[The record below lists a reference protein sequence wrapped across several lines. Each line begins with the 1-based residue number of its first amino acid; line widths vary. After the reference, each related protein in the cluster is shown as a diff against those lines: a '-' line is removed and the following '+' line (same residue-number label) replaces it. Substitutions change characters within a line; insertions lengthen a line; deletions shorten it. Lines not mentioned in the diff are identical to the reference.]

1 MPLPDLTQPTA
12 AEKIVTFG
20 GHGGPTPAS
29 RIDYDVPLP
38 GTHPVTRVVP
48 IEFPK
53 DWFAAGSD
61 RAGTSL
67 IQLGIVEGDEN
78 ALRAIQPD
86 KLAAFYRRML
96 PATARPSLRL
106 VADVGGEVEPL
117 LTDAK
122 APRLPREE
130 LRALARDDDSA
141 LDVLERRRIVA
152 EPDDV
157 DRQRRRKESYF
168 EKLAEQEVATVQ
180 EPVANAAPPMITLPV
195 PGPGDSVQ
203 EIKVNPVAPPVPQ
216 FALVETWELRSY
228 LGDYGLGRTLQT
240 FSLLPGERTT
250 ISVDTWRSESATRD
264 DATSIFDSSDSAAQT
279 RFGTSVA
286 TESGAAFQDQGGW
299 SLSVG
304 TSASASGSFFGV
316 VQGSASVEAG
326 FAANHQE
333 ASQRWSSNLSQSAS
347 DHAAQANNSRR
358 QAVQSSSTTTTE
370 SGSATTTIRELS
382 NTNLRRVLNFVFR
395 ELNQTYETY
404 VVLRDIKLAF
414 YNGRPGSVEIVPLTE
429 LRRFITTHVPA
440 AQQDA
445 AARFVLAM
453 CAQRLSWKN
462 DLITTLQVGKRPNG
476 SSYEWTPA
484 TLDGRGEL
492 DFADSPLSSDFRW
505 RFAPGALSG
514 ADAPRAIDGVIT
526 QRSNVVLRTDNM
538 VVEALLGQADALDP
552 YATALQALDLQARD
566 ADVEWRKT
574 DIERVE
580 AALTI
585 IRAQAGAAQ
594 IDAYAKLLGD
604 QPDISV
610 VPAAA
615 VTTNGTP

>member
-1 MPLPDLTQPTA
+1 M
-12 AEKIVTFG
+12 
-20 GHGGPTPAS
+20 
-29 RIDYDVPLP
+29 
-38 GTHPVTRVVP
+38 
-48 IEFPK
+48 
-53 DWFAAGSD
+53 
-61 RAGTSL
+61 
-67 IQLGIVEGDEN
+67 
-78 ALRAIQPD
+78 
-86 KLAAFYRRML
+86 
-96 PATARPSLRL
+96 
-106 VADVGGEVEPL
+106 
-117 LTDAK
+117 
-122 APRLPREE
+122 
-130 LRALARDDDSA
+130 
-141 LDVLERRRIVA
+141 
-152 EPDDV
+152 
-157 DRQRRRKESYF
+157 
-168 EKLAEQEVATVQ
+168 
-180 EPVANAAPPMITLPV
+180 
-195 PGPGDSVQ
+195 
-203 EIKVNPVAPPVPQ
+203 
-216 FALVETWELRSY
+216 
-228 LGDYGLGRTLQT
+228 
-240 FSLLPGERTT
+240 
-250 ISVDTWRSESATRD
+250 
-264 DATSIFDSSDSAAQT
+264 
-279 RFGTSVA
+279 
-286 TESGAAFQDQGGW
+286 
-299 SLSVG
+299 
-304 TSASASGSFFGV
+304 
-316 VQGSASVEAG
+316 
-326 FAANHQE
+326 
-333 ASQRWSSNLSQSAS
+333 
-347 DHAAQANNSRR
+347 
-358 QAVQSSSTTTTE
+358 
-370 SGSATTTIRELS
+370 
-382 NTNLRRVLNFVFR
+382 NFVFR

-445 AARFVLAM
+445 VARFVLAM
-453 CAQRLSWKN
+453 CAQRLSYKN

-514 ADAPRAIDGVIT
+514 AGAPRAIDGVIT